1 MFENICLLFIL
12 EGKQVSVVK
21 YNKVVEDGNNNDD
34 KSNISKVKWKN
45 QEDSLKN
52 EEDIAESGRIFFRNL
67 AYTTTEDDIEKLFSK
82 YGK

>member
-1 MFENICLLFIL
+1 MLFIL